1 MNDSPP
7 EGVVLETE
15 RLMLRRLTLRD
26 AAFIR
31 GLLNEPSF
39 LRYIGDRGVR
49 NDEQARAYLRDGP
62 LASYEKN
69 GYGLWLVVRKE
80 DGAPLGLCGLLRR
93 DALDAPD
100 VGFALK
106 PSYWRQ
112 GYAREAARAV
122 LDYGRNTLGLH
133 RIVAIVQPVNEASA
147 RLVETLGLRF
157 EGLIRMG
164 DEDLRLFATDP

>member
-39 LRYIGDRGVR
+39 LRYICDRGVR

-106 PSYWRQ
+106 PAYWRQ

>member
-106 PSYWRQ
+106 PAYWRQ